1 MIAFGGMLA
10 ALALL
15 AVGLFLL
22 PAPAAASA
30 VSIFTTLWLLV
41 TGISAIAFGRE
52 LWRLLQLR
60 RIRSRWL
67 LSSQQRRRPVA
78 RRSSRVTYQRER
90 ERRLD

>member
-22 PAPAAASA
+22 PAPAAAA
-30 VSIFTTLWLLV
+30 AGSIFTTLWLLV

>member
-22 PAPAAASA
+22 PTPAAASA
-30 VSIFTTLWLLV
+30 GSIFTTLWLLV

-67 LSSQQRRRPVA
+67 LAARQRRRPAA